1 VVVPTGRYVVP
12 TGRVVVPTGRYVVPT
27 GRVVVPTGRYV
38 VPTGRV
44 VVPTGRYVVPTG
56 RVGVSTGRLLA
67 LILWNDRYFTYIL
80 QSPPKGGRSR
90 IAEVLIVGYEHVVM
104 NCGLAGNR
112 VSSMSKA
119 LLIPKYQDYQT
130 QHVLIIGTS
139 QSRQHD
145 KSEPV
150 SYYLTD

>member
-1 VVVPTGRYVVP
+1 MDGELNRKMQEK
-12 TGRVVVPTGRYVVPT
+12 
-27 GRVVVPTGRYV
+27 
-38 VPTGRV
+38 
-44 VVPTGRYVVPTG
+44 
-56 RVGVSTGRLLA
+56 
-67 LILWNDRYFTYIL
+67 LILDLHAHTFLVEYI
-80 QSPPKGGRSR
+80 RV
-90 IAEVLIVGYEHVVM
+90 AEVLIVGYEHVVM
-104 NCGLAGNR
+104 NCGSARNR
-112 VSSMSKA
+112 LVGVTCKSVRIDLLSDRFNFKKNILDRISSMSRA